1 MFIDKEKEKAILSKF
16 FIALCDAE
24 VEMSKAINKEIDSV
38 DTDYASVNK
47 ETANIINKFSKF
59 INDFDDVL
67 RDDLNIDTL
76 ELLDMVNDRSPLDLR
91 L

>member
-24 VEMSKAINKEIDSV
+24 TEMTKAINTEIDSV
-38 DTDYASVNK
+38 DPFHASVSQDA
-47 ETANIINKFSKF
+47 ANIINKFSKF

-76 ELLDMVNDRSPLDLR
+76 ELLDMVNDRSPLDIIK
-91 L
+91 

>member
-1 MFIDKEKEKAILSKF
+1 MFIDKEKEKEILSKF

-24 VEMSKAINKEIDSV
+24 IEMTKAINTEIDNV
-38 DTDYASVNK
+38 DTQHASVSQD
-47 ETANIINKFSKF
+47 TANIINMFSNF

-76 ELLDMVNDRSPLDLR
+76 AFFADE
-91 L
+91 

>member
-24 VEMSKAINKEIDSV
+24 AEMTKAINKEIDIV
-38 DTDYASVNK
+38 DTDHASVSQD
-47 ETANIINKFSKF
+47 TANILNKFSCF
-59 INDFDDVL
+59 IDEFDDVL

-76 ELLDMVNDRSPLDLR
+76 AFFADE
-91 L
+91 